1 LEEGTAIDEVQVPT
15 DAPQKF
21 IQNGQMYIQRDGKVY
36 DMTGRI
42 IQ

>member
-1 LEEGTAIDEVQVPT
+1 MAIDEVPVPAN
-15 DAPQKF
+15 APQKF
-21 IQNGQMYIQRDGKVY
+21 IKDGQMYIQRDGKVY